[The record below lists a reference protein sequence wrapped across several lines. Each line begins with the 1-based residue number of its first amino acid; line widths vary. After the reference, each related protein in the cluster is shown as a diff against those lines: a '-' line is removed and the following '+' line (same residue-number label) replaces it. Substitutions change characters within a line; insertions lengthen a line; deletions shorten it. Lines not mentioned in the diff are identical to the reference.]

1 MPTVQKKKSTKKT
14 NSPTAYIKDWIKT
27 FVTKPNPV
35 FGNLPP
41 CPFAQQAIVDN
52 KVEFQ
57 ELTALDGF
65 NTLHQRIWQH
75 DFDEKDVLCMI
86 ANTNQ
91 FTAHETKVL
100 ADELNFRFMPSDIV
114 VLEDHPNIEEKVKD
128 VKLNNG
134 KYILFL
140 VQSLSKL
147 NKFSKMLESGP
158 YYKNWS
164 KSYLKSVKGFRE
176 KKNY

>member
-1 MPTVQKKKSTKKT
+1 MTTQHKNQTPTQK
-14 NSPTAYIKDWIKT
+14 IKHWISD

-41 CPFAQQAIVDN
+41 CPFAQKAIIDGR
-52 KVEFQ
+52 VEFL
-57 ELTALDGF
+57 ELNSIASY
-65 NTLHQRIWQH
+65 NTLYQHIW
-75 DFDEKDVLCMI
+75 DFDFEEKDVLCMI
-86 ANTNQ
+86 APTDQ
-91 FTAHETKVL
+91 FTAQETVNL
-100 ADELNFRFMPSDIV
+100 AHDLNQYFMRHDIV
-114 VLEDHPNIEEKVKD
+114 VLEDHPAIPEHVKD

-134 KYILFL
+134 HYILFL

-147 NKFSKMLESGP
+147 NKFSKMLEDGP

-176 KKNY
+176 QKIQ